1 MYRRLHKTILIS
13 ITAAILVACEQP
25 SHLPQGDTN
34 NGGLL
39 LPGNFEALVVVDSIG
54 PARHLA
60 VNDNGDIYVKLT
72 YNETKNGAG
81 GTVGL
86 RDLNDDGKADSI
98 VYFGDYRDV
107 GGSAVGM
114 TIHNGYLYTSTV
126 RQVLRNKLT
135 AGKLVPESK
144 TDVMLTDEDS
154 NVVRNWHTTKPVAF
168 DGKGNMY
175 VPFGSPS

>member
-39 LPGNFEALVVVDSIG
+39 LPKNFEALVVVDSIG

-72 YNETKNGAG
+72 YNDAMNGAG

-86 RDLNDDGKADSI
+86 RDLNKDGRADSV
-98 VYFGDYRDV
+98 VYFGDYKDE
-107 GGSAVGM
+107 GSLAAGI
-114 TIHNGYLYTSTV
+114 TIHGGYLYTSTV
-126 RQVLRNKLT
+126 RQVLRNKVNT
-135 AGKLVPESK
+135 RSSK
-144 TDVMLTDEDS
+144 NFTIFSVSAPILILLIAQYS
-154 NVVRNWHTTKPVAF
+154 VA
-168 DGKGNMY
+168 
-175 VPFGSPS
+175 VL